1 MFQNKE
7 YRSYCDTTAELVL
20 KKPDNTKYNIMP
32 NNLGS
37 CSFPKKIFNC
47 LTLTSLSHSLS
58 S

>member
-37 CSFPKKIFNC
+37 GNFIN
-47 LTLTSLSHSLS
+47 
-58 S
+58 